1 MRAVGRLQGISGGS
15 QTQQP
20 VSAASCRQARPPV
33 RRIND
38 RGHGRVNL
46 CQHEKLI
53 KLLSPASHSLKQRAR
68 LYCESPPPP
77 PKKKKNANTLS
88 FCLCL
93 SPAKQYTCKEQLFY
107 QTGSCGAEVWAGA
120 PAGPQTLHSPVGA
133 GEHRTQ
139 GRARSLSPGSAQLPR
154 PLQG

>member
-1 MRAVGRLQGISGGS
+1 MPKTPPLYYYGKETTYSTGLKMGKKEIYSGCAAVRLSAGGGEIAGYFGGGVGR

-20 VSAASCRQARPPV
+20 VSAASCRQARLPV

-46 CQHEKLI
+46 CQHEKSI

-68 LYCESPPPP
+68 LYCESSAPP
-77 PKKKKNANTLS
+77 PKKKEEKNTLS

-93 SPAKQYTCKEQLFY
+93 SPAKQYKCEEQLFY
-107 QTGSCGAEVWAGA
+107 QTGS
-120 PAGPQTLHSPVGA
+120 
-133 GEHRTQ
+133 
-139 GRARSLSPGSAQLPR
+139 
-154 PLQG
+154 